1 VAGAAGR
8 RGGATSLGI
17 LELADKVGDQWTYHW
32 SESDEYSR
40 VDYAMASKALVPLV
54 RKKQSAVYRAARWD
68 KASDHRP
75 LVVTIGLPAT
85 GTRK

>member
-1 VAGAAGR
+1 
-8 RGGATSLGI
+8 
-17 LELADKVGDQWTYHW
+17 
-32 SESDEYSR
+32 